1 MTSPRHGSRSPE
13 QWEVCVSENLLIGS
27 TLGQYQIEAL
37 IGRGAVSAVY
47 RAYQANAKRRV
58 AIKVYPRAFLDDDG
72 TFVERFQQ
80 EARLIAR
87 LEHFNILPIY
97 DVGHDRGRP
106 FLAMRYVRGGS
117 LADLIV
123 REGRITPA
131 KAQPILQQ
139 IAGALDYAHTRSAVH
154 RNLSANNILFDEDG
168 NAFVTDFSL
177 ACVREAIA
185 RITGSGVIGKPS
197 YVAPEIAS
205 GERMIRPATDIYA
218 LGVILYQMLTGELPY
233 NADAPIKLI
242 MMHVTEPI
250 PTPSVVNPSLTS
262 AVDAVVMKAM
272 AKKPEDRYTSAG
284 ELARALIAAAPAQGT
299 GRSGDEGTRV
309 LGPSDKP
316 VVITDGLS
324 KLRPATA
331 DLPQAPPPEE
341 QGSRRHVAR
350 AERQRRREARRQE
363 RELRRAA
370 GRGLPWY
377 TVALVLILLVVAW
390 AAVGMLLGNQ
400 FRQQAIN
407 ATLAAADTQEAQ
419 TRDARAAATGTASA
433 LAAAAAVPTG
443 TPTTAPDEIAAPTA
457 TTMLTPTP
465 RPTRTPAPTSTPQP
479 TPTALAGGGGLIA
492 LVSNQDGDNEIFVL
506 DTASGSLTQVTAN
519 TTDDRQPAWSPD
531 GALIAFSGGTAMGR
545 HIFVADPTGANV
557 RELTAG
563 IRTDTLP
570 LWMPDGER
578 ISFFYDDGQ
587 RTYISS
593 VTPEGEEEIIIQLP
607 RSELVPFA
615 WSPDAATLTY
625 LGLGPDSFLEL
636 MRVDI
641 ASARRTPLSTL
652 RGALE
657 WVDYSPDGQ
666 YAVYSVLL
674 LATQR
679 RQLYL
684 AETSCTPPISF
695 ETCDLVRLTDDFFNY
710 TRPRFSPDG
719 TRILVTSD
727 RGGSRD
733 LWLLNLQGEVVQ
745 QLTDLPSDEF
755 EGVWQPRP

>member
-1 MTSPRHGSRSPE
+1 M
-13 QWEVCVSENLLIGS
+13 SENLLIGS

-131 KAQPILQQ
+131 KAQPIMQQ
-139 IAGALDYAHTRSAVH
+139 VAGALDYAHARSAVH

-168 NAFVTDFSL
+168 NAFITDFSL
-177 ACVREAIA
+177 SCVREAVA

-205 GERMIRPATDIYA
+205 GERMVRPATDIYA
-218 LGVILYQMLTGELPY
+218 LGVLLYQMLTGELPY

-250 PTPSVVNPSLTS
+250 PTPSVVNPSLTPD
-262 AVDAVVMKAM
+262 VDAVVMKAM
-272 AKKPEDRYTSAG
+272 AKKPEDRYASAG
-284 ELARALIAAAPAQGT
+284 ELARALIAATPARGT

-309 LGPSDKP
+309 LGPADKP
-316 VVITDGLS
+316 AVITDGLS
-324 KLRPATA
+324 KPRPAA
-331 DLPQAPPPEE
+331 DLPPAPPPEE
-341 QGSRRHVAR
+341 QGSRRRQAR

-390 AAVGMLLGNQ
+390 AAVGILLGNQ

-407 ATLAAADTQEAQ
+407 ATLAAVDTQEAQ
-419 TRDARAAATGTASA
+419 TRDAVAAAAGTADA

-443 TPTTAPDEIAAPTA
+443 TATTAPAETAAPTV
-457 TTMLTPTP
+457 TTVLTSTP
-465 RPTRTPAPTSTPQP
+465 LPTRTPAPTATPQP

-492 LVSNQDGDNEIFVL
+492 LASNQDGDNEIFVL

-531 GALIAFSGGTAMGR
+531 GALIAFSGSTGMGR
-545 HIFVADPTGANV
+545 HIFVTDPAGTDV
-557 RELTAG
+557 QELTAG

-587 RTYISS
+587 RSYISS
-593 VTPEGEEEIIIQLP
+593 VTTDGEEQLIIQLP

-615 WSPDAATLTY
+615 WSPDAAALTY

-636 MRVDI
+636 MRVEV
-641 ASARRTPLSTL
+641 ASGQRSPLSAL

-695 ETCDLVRLTDDFFNY
+695 DTCDLVRLTDDFFNY
-710 TRPRFSPDG
+710 TKPRFSPDS

-733 LWLLNLQGEVVQ
+733 LWLLDLQGEVVR

-755 EGVWQPRP
+755 DGVWQPRP